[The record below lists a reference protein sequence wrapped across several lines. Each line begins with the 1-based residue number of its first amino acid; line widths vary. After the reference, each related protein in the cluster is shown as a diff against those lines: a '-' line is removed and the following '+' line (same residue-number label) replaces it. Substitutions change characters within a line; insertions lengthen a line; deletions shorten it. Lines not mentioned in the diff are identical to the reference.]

1 MGRKSQFPPSVQPG
15 IPRIP
20 KVPSGWKLVPFK
32 DVVKIVQRPVDL
44 EDEQEYQLV
53 TAKRSRGGIVPR
65 ERLLGKDILTK
76 TQFYTNSEDFLIS
89 RRQIVHGACGIVPKE
104 LDNSVVS
111 NEYLVLHTEP
121 KLLKEYLAYFS
132 HTIYFQQ
139 TCFHS
144 SIGVDVEKMVFKL
157 EAWLKYKMPLPP
169 IHEQKRI
176 VEILA
181 TWDEAIALTERAIE
195 AKQKCKRG
203 FLQQIFK
210 SESYKTFELNE
221 FVDLRREKFNPSP
234 DDDRVCIELEHL
246 SQGTGQL
253 VGSTRSSSQNSTK
266 NVFKPGDVLFG
277 KLRPYLRKFANPNFE
292 GVCSTEIWVLKVKLS
307 LCTSRYLF
315 YLVQTH
321 EFISIANKTSGSKM
335 PRADWGLVAEH
346 PFPLPSL
353 TEQKKIANFL
363 DSLSN
368 EIMLLQSLKD
378 KLESQKRGLMQKLL
392 SGKWRVGI
400 QEAA

>member
-1 MGRKSQFPPSVQPG
+1 MNGKADQSLLMRQARVKK
-15 IPRIP
+15 IPT
-20 KVPSGWKLVPFK
+20 GWKLSTVGEVCSIRNDLRKPISLEERE
-32 DVVKIVQRPVDL
+32 KIKGQYPYYGPTGVLNYINEYRLDGKFAL
-44 EDEQEYQLV
+44 IGEDGDHFLKYRSWSQTQLV
-53 TAKRSRGGIVPR
+53 
-65 ERLLGKDILTK
+65 EGKANVNNHAHVIESTPICSVEWFRIFFEHRDLT
-76 TQFYTNSEDFLIS
+76 DFLT
-89 RRQIVHGACGIVPKE
+89 RQGAGR
-104 LDNSVVS
+104 
-111 NEYLVLHTEP
+111 
-121 KLLKEYLAYFS
+121 
-132 HTIYFQQ
+132 
-139 TCFHS
+139 
-144 SIGVDVEKMVFKL
+144 FKL
-157 EAWLKYKMPLPP
+157 NKATLQQLPILIPP

-176 VEILA
+176 AEILA
-181 TWDEAIALTERAIE
+181 TWNEAITLTEREIE